1 MTKEEHIRYWLDE
14 AEDDWKAAQA
24 NFENGKFHWAL
35 FIGHL
40 ALEKSLKAFW
50 VKNNAANF
58 PLPIH
63 NLVRL
68 AETAHYPLTPSEE
81 TLLLEVN
88 KFNIAARYPDYK
100 REFKKRCTRSFADT
114 QLKRMEEF
122 RQCILKK
129 L

>member
-1 MTKEEHIRYWLDE
+1 MDE
-14 AEDDWKAAQA
+14 AEDDWKAAQT
-24 NFENGKFHWAL
+24 NFDSGKFHWAL

-58 PLPIH
+58 PPPTH

-68 AETAHYPLTPSEE
+68 AESAHYTLTPNEE
-81 TLLLEVN
+81 ALLLEVN

-100 REFKKRCTRSFADT
+100 RVFKKTCTRSFAEM

-122 RQCILKK
+122 RLCILKQ